1 MTRKE
6 KLFKGLFFTFMC
18 VLTLAM
24 TLHCFVCLSETYIHS
39 YAEKYISYEYY
50 GGDAYTGIQQ
60 AVADTG
66 NNVRGLS
73 STVSTAGNEILGA
86 ILTTGA
92 FVFMLIFFVCLYT
105 AIRTFTSKIVEE
117 TKGVDTVN
125 VSATVADISNDEI
138 VEIERFN
145 DLKNRGLISE
155 EEFEAKKKRL
165 LGI

>member
-1 MTRKE
+1 
-6 KLFKGLFFTFMC
+6 MC

-24 TLHCFVCLSETYIHS
+24 TLHCFVCLSESYIYS
-39 YAEKYISYEYY
+39 YGGNYISYEYY

-66 NNVRGLS
+66 NNVNTLGN
-73 STVSTAGNEILGA
+73 TIAYAGTKILDA

-117 TKGVDTVN
+117 TKGVDTAN

-155 EEFEAKKKRL
+155 EEFEAKKKQL